1 MGRGFAIAAAVAHD
15 VTRVVAREAE
25 VHGYTSFWVND
36 TPGAD
41 GLAALAAAASETE
54 HIRLGVGVVA
64 LDRRPPESIA
74 EDIAR
79 LNLPQDRLWL
89 GVGSGGDPKGLALVR
104 HGVETLHQLVSAPI
118 IVGALGPKMSA
129 LAGEAA
135 EGVLFNW
142 LTPNFAEKAGTWVT
156 DAAARHGRPRPALMA
171 FVRCALLPQAEER
184 LAQES
189 GRYGSFPKYAA
200 HFQRMGVDAR
210 GTTINSDRL
219 DVLQAGL
226 AAHEEVLDE
235 VVARSVTADDSAE
248 SILELLRVCAPPAG
262 GQ

>member
-15 VTRVVAREAE
+15 VTRAVAREAE
-25 VHGYTSFWVND
+25 IHGYTSFWVND

-41 GLAALAAAASETE
+41 GLAALAAAASVTE
-54 HIRLGVGVVA
+54 RIRLGVGVVA
-64 LDRRPPESIA
+64 LDRRPAKSIA
-74 EDIAR
+74 EDVVR
-79 LNLPQDRLWL
+79 LDLPQDRLWL
-89 GVGSGGDPKGLALVR
+89 GVGSGGDSKGLALVR
-104 HGVETLHQLVSAPI
+104 SGVEELHGLISAPI

-142 LTPNFAEKAGTWVT
+142 LTPSFAETAGTWVT
-156 DAAARHGRPRPALMA
+156 AAASERGRPRPALMA

-210 GTTINSDRL
+210 GTTVNSDRA
-219 DVLQAGL
+219 DVLQAGI

-235 VVARSVTADDSAE
+235 VVVRAITADDSAE
-248 SILELLRVCAPPAG
+248 SILELLRACAPPVG